1 MFKDFFSNRLF
12 IGALAFFVLCVVGSL
27 LYLRHVEQQTAREL
41 AEAEERVQ
49 QWNKRQNP
57 QTTPE
62 APVVAEPQHRQQDGH
77 VHADGTWHEGPHEA
91 PKAAEVDTS
100 PTVQVSD
107 ISVPAPK
114 REYDRGAGNPPPW
127 ENVPV
132 DLWDFEATKA
142 AMIENI
148 NFVKAN
154 WHPFEYNREV
164 SIASA
169 ISHNIANAANATD
182 LGLYTPEQALEL
194 TMLYSG
200 LLEFKGHEPG
210 RTRELREQGYTHKE
224 AIRIAAE
231 ETLQRQK
238 QQWGVKE

>member
-1 MFKDFFSNRLF
+1 MFLRKYWIPLSVF
-12 IGALAFFVLCVVGSL
+12 IVAICAVGLYMLTTQPPKEPIVIYKVVEPEKPT
-27 LYLRHVEQQTAREL
+27 EQQTT
-41 AEAEERVQ
+41 
-49 QWNKRQNP
+49 K
-57 QTTPE
+57 
-62 APVVAEPQHRQQDGH
+62 APVGDTSQGGH
-77 VHADGTWHEGPHEA
+77 TYADGTWHEGPHEA

-127 ENVPV
+127 ENVPG

-194 TMLYSG
+194 TMLFSG